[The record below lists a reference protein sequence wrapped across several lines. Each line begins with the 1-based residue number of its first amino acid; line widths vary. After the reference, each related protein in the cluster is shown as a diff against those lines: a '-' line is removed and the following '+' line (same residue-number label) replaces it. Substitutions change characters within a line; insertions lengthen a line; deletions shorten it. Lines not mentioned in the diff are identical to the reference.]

1 MATLLQ
7 LRTTFVQRSGR
18 TDLASADYTT
28 DAGADWFINEG
39 IRELD
44 GLLPNPISRKTL
56 TASLAASAYSVSFA
70 NLRVPIN
77 VWATDSDSDR
87 WLLGNKTERDMRSNW
102 ETTFDLV
109 DTGSPTYWSI
119 GTTLNSATPSTTM
132 ALTIMPPADAIHT
145 IEVEGYFWSTSL
157 AVNTD
162 TNWWSVNHPGLCYL
176 AAQYALE
183 VSLRN
188 TAGMRDWMGA
198 IELRLR
204 GIDHDAAETEAAG
217 NMELSG

>member
-7 LRTTFVQRSGR
+7 LRTTFVKRSGR
-18 TDLASADYTT
+18 IDLASADYST
-28 DAGADWFINEG
+28 DLGADWFINEG

-44 GLLPNPISRKTL
+44 GLLPNPTCRKTL
-56 TASLAASAYSVSFA
+56 TASLAASAYSASFA
-70 NLRVPIN
+70 ALRVPIS
-77 VWATDSDSDR
+77 VWAVNSDGDR
-87 WLLGNKTERDMRSNW
+87 WLLCNKPERDLRAMY
-102 ETTFDLV
+102 ETTYANV
-109 DTGSPTYWSI
+109 DVGDPVYWAISSA
-119 GTTLNSATPSTTM
+119 TTAATPSTTM
-132 ALTIMPPADAIHT
+132 ALTIMPPAETAHT
-145 IEVEGYFWSTSL
+145 IEVEGYFWSTEL
-157 AVNTD
+157 AANADV
-162 TNWWSVNHPGLCYL
+162 NWWSVNHPGLVYL

-188 TAGMRDWMGA
+188 TSGARDWMAA